1 MRVSLI
7 VAVSQNYV
15 IGRAGR
21 LPWRLAAD
29 LRRFQR
35 LTMGHHLIMGRKTYE
50 SIGRPLPG
58 RTSIV
63 VTRQAQYA
71 APGVVVARGVD
82 EALQAA
88 AGDSEVFIIGGGE
101 LYRQAMPRVERIYM
115 TVVAATVEGDTFF
128 PELDA
133 DQWQTVAESLHPA
146 DARNEFAHRFLVCER
161 RAAALKPP
169 AGSGPP

>member
-1 MRVSLI
+1 MRISLI
-7 VAVSQNYV
+7 VAVSQNHV

-35 LTMGHHLIMGRKTYE
+35 LTMGHHLIMGRKTFE

-71 APGVVVARGVD
+71 AAGIVVARGLD

-101 LYRQAMPRVERIYM
+101 VYRQALSRVERIYM
-115 TVVAATVEGDTFF
+115 TVVAATVAGDTLF

-133 DQWQTVAESLHPA
+133 GLWQAVEESLHPA
-146 DARNEFAHRFLVCER
+146 DVRNEFAHRFIVYER
-161 RAAALKPP
+161 RG
-169 AGSGPP
+169 AG